1 MSSLRTLV
9 IVPAFNEAALLGR
22 VLAELRAAVPG
33 YDVLVVDD
41 GSSDATSET
50 ARGAGVAVARLPFNL
65 GVGGAVRTGLR
76 YAHINGYRRAVKF
89 DADGQ
94 HDPREIEGLLRAL
107 SQDHDLVIGSRFAG
121 ETHYHVGKVRGGA
134 MYILRVVLRLL
145 SARRFTDPSSGFMA
159 FSEDLIEFFSESFPP
174 EYLSDSVEA
183 VVLAIYAGFSVI
195 EIPTEMRGRVEGQ
208 PSTRNFKLA
217 YHFVRLL
224 LVLSF
229 TASLR
234 GRRATAD

>member
-1 MSSLRTLV
+1 
-9 IVPAFNEAALLGR
+9 VPAFNEAASLGT
-22 VLAELRAAVPG
+22 VLAELKCTVPQ
-33 YDVLVVDD
+33 YDVLVIDD
-41 GSSDATSET
+41 GSSDATAET
-50 ARGAGVAVARLPFNL
+50 ARAAGVAVARLPFNL

-76 YAHINGYRRAVKF
+76 YAHINGYSRAVKF

-94 HDPREIEGLLRAL
+94 HDPREIDDLLKAL
-107 SQDHDLVIGSRFAG
+107 SQGHDLVIGSRFAG
-121 ETHYHVGKVRGGA
+121 GTNYQVGKVRGGA

-159 FSEDLIEFFSESFPP
+159 FSEDLIKFFSESFPP

-183 VVLAIYAGFSVI
+183 VLLAIYAGFSVV

-208 PSTRNFKLA
+208 PSTRNLKLV

-224 LVLSF
+224 VVLSF

-234 GRRATAD
+234 GRKTTVD